1 MRSICI
7 WEGEKGCKP
16 NIISKL
22 KCPGQ
27 TSKCLKKIQS
37 TGTTA
42 KTVIDRILFLSE
54 QFCTHS
60 HRTLASGLTV
70 QLLTDKLQL
79 GTFLLYICVN
89 KLAKLYSKCFSHLV
103 NFHWFI
109 YSQRFGWIID
119 GIWRSCMSF
128 FLVFWCMT
136 YLCVFVCALPSVYV

>member
-1 MRSICI
+1 MP
-7 WEGEKGCKP
+7 WT
-16 NIISKL
+16 NF
-22 KCPGQ
+22 Q
-27 TSKCLKKIQS
+27 MLKKIQS

-89 KLAKLYSKCFSHLV
+89 KLFFTFGKFPLIYLQSK
-103 NFHWFI
+103 
-109 YSQRFGWIID
+109 
-119 GIWRSCMSF
+119 IWMNN
-128 FLVFWCMT
+128 
-136 YLCVFVCALPSVYV
+136 